1 MNIDLQL
8 GNLFHNCSQNLKQ
21 ARILDNLPI
30 DQRGPLHGIPFSV
43 KEHFHFKGR
52 DSTAGLYQLIGQTA
66 KQNAQIGILFHCSDT
81 LLLHRGCIIFV
92 TFGKDFGTTKLTRLF
107 FKSVSNVY
115 VLF

>member
-66 KQNAQIGILFHCSDT
+66 KQNAQIGTYFLGNFYLIMNFKYT
-81 LLLHRGCIIFV
+81 FYLLPLQ
-92 TFGKDFGTTKLTRLF
+92 LNYL
-107 FKSVSNVY
+107 SS
-115 VLF
+115 